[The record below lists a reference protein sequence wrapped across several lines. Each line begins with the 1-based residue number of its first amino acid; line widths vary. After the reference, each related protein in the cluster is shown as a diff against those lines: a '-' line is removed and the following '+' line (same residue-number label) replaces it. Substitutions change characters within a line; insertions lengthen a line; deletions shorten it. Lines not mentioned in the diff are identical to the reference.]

1 MYTDTH
7 ASQTYLHKHSNI
19 PVQPMIHTTNSTYLL
34 AWDAQTLV
42 MLAHHLILT
51 VRGTI
56 IMPLSL
62 SLFVCLSVTLSLSL
76 STGPIFLSFFLWR
89 HHYFEKFK
97 HEAGINFPTPK
108 SALEP
113 VWPDLVKFWHFGK
126 KLSFWPFLVSIK
138 HLAKNKLSLAKIL
151 FYLATFHNCKWPNV
165 ESIILP
171 SGHTA
176 SNVATSAFIF
186 GIVQRLRNY
195 LPN

>member
-19 PVQPMIHTTNSTYLL
+19 PVQPMIHTTHSTYLS

-62 SLFVCLSVTLSLSL
+62 SLSVCHSVSLSL
-76 STGPIFLSFFLWR
+76 HRAHLSFFLSFFDVIIISRNSSTRQVSIFPPQNLPSNQCDQIWW
-89 HHYFEKFK
+89 
-97 HEAGINFPTPK
+97 NFDI
-108 SALEP
+108 SA
-113 VWPDLVKFWHFGK
+113 K

-138 HLAKNKLSLAKIL
+138 HLAKNKLRLAKIL

>member
-1 MYTDTH
+1 MRPWQNNQLTCLNDLQLISFYSRRFWIKEKVTRE
-7 ASQTYLHKHSNI
+7 I
-19 PVQPMIHTTNSTYLL
+19 
-34 AWDAQTLV
+34 LV
-42 MLAHHLILT
+42 VSEL
-51 VRGTI
+51 
-56 IMPLSL
+56 
-62 SLFVCLSVTLSLSL
+62 
-76 STGPIFLSFFLWR
+76 PILSFFDVIIISRNSSTRQVSIFPPQNLPSNQCDQIWW
-89 HHYFEKFK
+89 
-97 HEAGINFPTPK
+97 NFDI
-108 SALEP
+108 SA
-113 VWPDLVKFWHFGK
+113 K

-138 HLAKNKLSLAKIL
+138 HLAKNKLRLAKIL

>member
-1 MYTDTH
+1 MLSYSPMLRHPETLFSKCTQTHTRHRPTYTNTL
-7 ASQTYLHKHSNI
+7 TYLSNLWYT
-19 PVQPMIHTTNSTYLL
+19 QSNTHCARHNYYATFSLSL
-34 AWDAQTLV
+34 CLS
-42 MLAHHLILT
+42 LC
-51 VRGTI
+51 
-56 IMPLSL
+56 LSL
-62 SLFVCLSVTLSLSL
+62 SPP
-76 STGPIFLSFFLWR
+76 GPSFFLSFFLWR

-138 HLAKNKLSLAKIL
+138 HLAKNKLRLAKIL